1 MRKRLSVG
9 QVSDEP
15 LVGLFSHSHLGREP
29 FLMVEHRRSGVA
41 KASHVWLVQ
50 RTQAACG
57 LCDEH
62 KPRVLLQ
69 RAQAACGL
77 CTEAACGEH
86 KPCVACVAKTSR
98 VWLVW
103 QAQAAC
109 GLYNTSRVWL
119 LQRTQAVCV
128 ACVASTSRVWLVQ
141 RVQAAWDLCSEYKS
155 RVACA
160 ANTSRVWLVQRV
172 QATCGLCSD
181 YKPRVACV
189 TTTSR
194 AWLA

>member
-1 MRKRLSVG
+1 
-9 QVSDEP
+9 
-15 LVGLFSHSHLGREP
+15 
-29 FLMVEHRRSGVA
+29 MVEHRRSGVA

-77 CTEAACGEH
+77 CSEVACGEH

-103 QAQAAC
+103 QA
-109 GLYNTSRVWL
+109 NRHSV
-119 LQRTQAVCV
+119 
-128 ACVASTSRVWLVQ
+128 VASLFDHQEWFPPSGNEKNVRPGIHMTLFPNDSPLRKTS
-141 RVQAAWDLCSEYKS
+141 
-155 RVACA
+155 
-160 ANTSRVWLVQRV
+160 
-172 QATCGLCSD
+172 SD
-181 YKPRVACV
+181 GIAIV
-189 TTTSR
+189 T
-194 AWLA
+194 AGE